1 MAAPLKNRIYH
12 AWVKGHL
19 SGLLT
24 RKNPPEK
31 GGLKS
36 GQPQNCR
43 LYGSQPGGGFFLM
56 LLLSEYHRA

>member
-19 SGLLT
+19 LGLLT

-43 LYGSQPGGGFFLM
+43 LYGSQPGGGFFL
-56 LLLSEYHRA
+56 